1 EARKNG
7 AEKAKRP
14 QWPMIVLKSPKGW
27 TGPLSAG
34 WFINSF
40 INPANDGAVLPILH
54 VNGGKISNP
63 TIWSRRSN
71 EELTSYFSGSLP
83 STINGFQPA
92 PEKYE
97 V

>member
-1 EARKNG
+1 MAATVVGDGES
-7 AEKAKRP
+7 E
-14 QWPMIVLKSPKGW
+14 

-63 TIWSRRSN
+63 TIW
-71 EELTSYFSGSLP
+71 F
-83 STINGFQPA
+83 
-92 PEKYE
+92 
-97 V
+97 